1 MLSGLHAAGM
11 GDLSHVLSMHTKI
24 SSPVHMGLTKLYL
37 YIVAICQCLSPKDA
51 RQQRLCLYCCQA
63 ILQSVS
69 AGLMFIIAVCE
80 SLELRQINSKE
91 RSCPACT
98 AFINLRVLPLRAG
111 NWSEQLLRSMY
122 FLTWQHA
129 GAFPSET
136 ERLWTTVAANKR
148 NIIPI
153 LDFLIARGLQEAAE
167 PHLQAC
173 NFSFFPA
180 LFCL

>member
-1 MLSGLHAAGM
+1 
-11 GDLSHVLSMHTKI
+11 
-24 SSPVHMGLTKLYL
+24 
-37 YIVAICQCLSPKDA
+37 
-51 RQQRLCLYCCQA
+51 
-63 ILQSVS
+63 
-69 AGLMFIIAVCE
+69 
-80 SLELRQINSKE
+80 
-91 RSCPACT
+91 
-98 AFINLRVLPLRAG
+98 
-111 NWSEQLLRSMY
+111 MY

-173 NFSFFPA
+173 NFSFFLA
-180 LFCL
+180 LFCLYNFSHLLGSQQSYHTLHRKGTAAPAGAATIPRPCVFCAS